1 MTQGFELVSYCQV
14 TAENNQYASNT
25 AASQALLPTGT
36 EGARSASPTSVQP
49 SIGRDTGES

>member
-25 AASQALLPTGT
+25 AASQACCPQVQKEQGQHLPPL
-36 EGARSASPTSVQP
+36 SNPV
-49 SIGRDTGES
+49 